1 MHRSASID
9 IYHVA
14 ASSFVSPL
22 SSRLA
27 PPIQQYR
34 IHLSKNSRAH
44 HIHSPSPTFLV
55 LSPTMS
61 GFAQLAQILADPEA
75 YNMTYAQAFETVAEA
90 IIVPSKAIYLGP
102 HIMG

>member
-1 MHRSASID
+1 
-9 IYHVA
+9 
-14 ASSFVSPL
+14 
-22 SSRLA
+22 
-27 PPIQQYR
+27 
-34 IHLSKNSRAH
+34 
-44 HIHSPSPTFLV
+44 
-55 LSPTMS
+55 MS